1 MTSNLV
7 LLTSKLVFLTSNLV
21 LLTSNLV
28 LLTSNLVLLTFNLV
42 LLTSNLVLLTS
53 NLVLLISNLFL
64 LTSSL
69 VPLTSNLVPVMQE
82 SVPQSLKDRIL
93 KEVDIN
99 NDGVIDYD
107 EFLLLG
113 KLLHQEVHL
122 KFLLLYRG
130 RILGRNWDKSL
141 KSSPPCYSQSPLLK
155 DFAPPP
161 LE

>member
-7 LLTSKLVFLTSNLV
+7 LLTSKLVLLTSNLVLLTSNLVLLTSNLVFLTSNLV

-28 LLTSNLVLLTFNLV
+28 LLTSNLALV
-42 LLTSNLVLLTS
+42 
-53 NLVLLISNLFL
+53 I
-64 LTSSL
+64 
-69 VPLTSNLVPVMQE
+69 QE

-113 KLLHQEVHL
+113 KLLHQELRL
-122 KFLLLYRG
+122 KLSTRLLGDLYRG
-130 RILGRNWDKSL
+130 RILGRIWDKSL
-141 KSSPPCYSQSPLLK
+141 QSFPPCCGSQSPLQPDL
-155 DFAPPP
+155 APPP
-161 LE
+161 PQKWFEPGL